1 MAILATDSGGS
12 DYEYVPVPE
21 GMHDAI
27 CYKLVDA
34 GTNWNEFQGEK
45 TKQHSVYIW
54 WELPNTRT
62 EDDRPMSVFKEYR
75 LSLHEQAALRR
86 DLQAWRNKIFNQQN

>member
-1 MAILATDSGGS
+1 MAITATDTGGG

-34 GTNWNEFQGEK
+34 GTNWNE
-45 TKQHSVYIW
+45 
-54 WELPNTRT
+54 
-62 EDDRPMSVFKEYR
+62 
-75 LSLHEQAALRR
+75 
-86 DLQAWRNKIFNQQN
+86 